1 VAFATFIFSGYVVNT
16 SSTRLYRVAA
26 ALSLCL
32 LAGASQAHTG
42 HGTSGLWEGLA
53 HPGGLDHL
61 LAMVAVGL
69 WSISALPASK
79 VVWGPATFMMSLI
92 VGAVLGVMGV
102 TVPFLEH
109 MISLSVVLFGIM
121 LVLAQRKIPTALGLS
136 GVALAAFFH
145 GIAHG
150 AESPQAAFASY
161 AAGFL
166 LTTAALH
173 FGGVLAGLFVRGF
186 VPGKARVVLTG
197 LGALCSITGVYLW
210 GQN

>member
-1 VAFATFIFSGYVVNT
+1 LSTFIFSGYIVKT
-16 SSTRLYRVAA
+16 SSTRWYRLAA

-32 LAGASQAHTG
+32 LAGTSQAHTG

-69 WSISALPASK
+69 WSISSLPSSK
-79 VVWGPATFMMSLI
+79 VVWGPATFMMSLV

-109 MISLSVVLFGIM
+109 MISLSVVIFGIM
-121 LVLAQRKIPTALGLS
+121 LVLAQRKIPTALGLG

-150 AESPQAAFASY
+150 AESPQAGFASY

-173 FGGVLAGLFVRGF
+173 LGGVMAGLYIRGF
-186 VPGKARVVLTG
+186 VPVKARVVLAG
-197 LGALCSITGVYLW
+197 LGALCSITGIYLW

>member
-1 VAFATFIFSGYVVNT
+1 MNT
-16 SSTRLYRVAA
+16 SSTRWYRVTA

-69 WSISALPASK
+69 WSLSSLPASK
-79 VVWGPATFMMSLI
+79 VVWGPVTFMMSLV

-102 TVPFLEH
+102 TVPFLEN

-121 LVLAQRKIPTALGLS
+121 LVLAQRKMPIALGFG

-150 AESPQAAFASY
+150 AESPQAGFTSY
-161 AAGFL
+161 VAGFL
-166 LTTAALH
+166 LTTSALH
-173 FGGVLAGLFVRGF
+173 FGGVLAGLCIRGF
-186 VPGKARVVLTG
+186 VPCNAKLVLAG
-197 LGALCSITGVYLW
+197 LGALCSGAGVYLFS
-210 GQN
+210 QI